1 MEMGTKY
8 DSVRSCPPYVSAIMQ
23 RYRITYD
30 QSRPNSREGGGYPN
44 GSEGIRKTWWR
55 SEIDRELERSR
66 NLAGWKKQKR
76 EEKEKRRRRKGKIE
90 EGRSFTALSHLPS
103 LWSFFSFEKIF
114 SQANLFPMV
123 SVARENTRRYLVSC
137 TPSLDEIGF
146 RWPPTFSAIP
156 SWSARPSIALH
167 FFENVFPHLSSL
179 PFFLFFEAFSSK
191 RGGTFLRIVLL
202 LFPFSFS
209 RHLTLSRHLHEVVL
223 RRREVNKGEAR
234 EGGGWRVLPG
244 L

>member
-8 DSVRSCPPYVSAIMQ
+8 DSMRSCPPYVSAIMQ

-55 SEIDRELERSR
+55 IDRELERSR
-66 NLAGWKKQKR
+66 NLAEWKKQKR
-76 EEKEKRRRRKGKIE
+76 KEREKRRKGKIE
-90 EGRSFTALSHLPS
+90 EGRSRRSQLSAIFLPFDRSS
-103 LWSFFSFEKIF
+103 LSRRFFHRRIYFRWYQSREKIPAGI
-114 SQANLFPMV
+114 SSPAPPPSMKSA
-123 SVARENTRRYLVSC
+123 SV
-137 TPSLDEIGF
+137 G
-146 RWPPTFSAIP
+146 PPTFSAIP

-167 FFENVFPHLSSL
+167 FFENVFPHHSSLSSFL
-179 PFFLFFEAFSSK
+179 SFFRSVFEQKRRHFSTDRPS
-191 RGGTFLRIVLL
+191 L